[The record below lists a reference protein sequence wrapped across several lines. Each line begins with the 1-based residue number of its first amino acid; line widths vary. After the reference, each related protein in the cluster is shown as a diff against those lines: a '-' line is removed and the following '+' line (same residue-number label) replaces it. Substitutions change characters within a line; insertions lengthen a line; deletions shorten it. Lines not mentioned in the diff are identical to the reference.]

1 MVVGLSVINH
11 SVQPVGEP
19 MPKATAVFAIDGFE
33 VSATFAESQ
42 NTAAIGQ
49 VKQILLS
56 SFAAQ
61 TSPQPSKAILVKS
74 SKQRDNNGGG
84 SPHAP

>member
-1 MVVGLSVINH
+1 
-11 SVQPVGEP
+11 

-74 SKQRDNNGGG
+74 SKQRDNILFLSIYRKRDCSNDQYTIAN
-84 SPHAP
+84 H

>member
-1 MVVGLSVINH
+1 MS
-11 SVQPVGEP
+11 
-19 MPKATAVFAIDGFE
+19 KANAGFAIDGFE

-42 NTAAIGQ
+42 NAAAIGQ

-61 TSPQPSKAILVKS
+61 ASPQASKGILAKP
-74 SKQRDNNGGG
+74 SKQRDNHSGG